1 MNRRRAVQSMMTI
14 GLLGVGS
21 CVGINFRVDP
31 NSKITEIKLPTE
43 FDEIDHFQV
52 PHKLRD
58 GHVFSI
64 PSPSLSKDV
73 VIVGGGISGL
83 TALKSLVGYDALL
96 VEKEK
101 EIGGNSR
108 RRKANGIYHPLGA
121 IVNQGPIAPFTDF
134 FNELNIPFEQ
144 LNGKHLIYHINGRDV
159 VDPLNE
165 GWRKLPLI
173 AEDRESFQRLGDDL
187 LAFADPVN
195 GIFFPRSN
203 NKQNIKEL
211 DRLTFKQYL
220 TQQRYTPSAEK
231 FMRLMLSSRL
241 GENGDDVSAWV
252 ALYILSTLRQPV
264 FTLPGGH
271 GVISEKL
278 FEHCVRQ
285 RPDSIRLSF
294 TVINIE
300 NKANNKVWVTGVNEY
315 GTLQTIE
322 ANCVVMAAPK
332 VYAKYAI
339 RGLTEDRPKLYD
351 RFHYNAYLVA
361 QIELNR
367 QAADAFETVSASH
380 FSRFIVAPD
389 WLKNNRNSS
398 GLSHLTVYIPYPG
411 KSGRISLYTEFAEKL
426 AKTIIADVHE
436 IMPQTRGAIT
446 SIYLHRWGHP
456 MLSCSPGIDQLSA
469 AAKEPFGRITFAHS
483 DSFGISGLYSA
494 VWSGMEASIDAQL
507 ILEDRHV

>member
-1 MNRRRAVQSMMTI
+1 MQSMMTI
-14 GLLGVGS
+14 GLLGMGS
-21 CVGINFRVDP
+21 CAGINFRVDP
-31 NSKITEIKLPTE
+31 KSKVTEIKLPIE

-58 GHVFSI
+58 GYVFSI

-83 TALKSLVGYDALL
+83 TALKSLAGYDALL

-101 EIGGNSR
+101 EVGGNSR
-108 RRKANGIYHPLGA
+108 RREANGIYYPLGA

-144 LNGKHLIYHINGRDV
+144 LNGKHLVYHINGHSV
-159 VDPLNE
+159 ADPLHE
-165 GWRKLPLI
+165 GWRELPLI
-173 AEDRESFQRLGDDL
+173 AKEQESFQRLGDDL

-195 GIFFPRSN
+195 GIFFPRSD

-220 TQQRYTPSAEK
+220 AQQSYTPGVEK
-231 FMRLMLSSRL
+231 FMQLILSSRL
-241 GENGDDVSAWV
+241 GEDGNDVSAWI

-278 FEHCVRQ
+278 SEYCLRQ
-285 RPDSIRLSF
+285 RPDSIRSNF
-294 TVINIE
+294 TVIRIE
-300 NKANNKVWVTGVNEY
+300 NKVNNKVWITGIDEY
-315 GTLQTIE
+315 GALQTIE

-339 RGLTEDRPKLYD
+339 HGLTEDRPKLYD

-367 QAADAFETVSASH
+367 QVTDAFETVSASH
-380 FSRFIVAPD
+380 FSRFIIAPD
-389 WLKNNRNSS
+389 LLKNNHSSS
-398 GLSHLTVYIPYPG
+398 GLSHLTIYIPYPG
-411 KSGRISLYTEFAEKL
+411 KSGRISLYSEFTEKL
-426 AKTIIADVHE
+426 AKTIIADLHE

-456 MLSCSPGIDQLSA
+456 MLSCPPGIDQLSV
-469 AAKEPFGRITFAHS
+469 AAKEPFGRIAFAHS

-507 ILEDRHV
+507 ILEDQYV